1 MTSAE
6 IEPKL
11 RRSSQAPPCCR
22 SNYQHSVTCMR
33 IAGVRANGADT
44 ATEMWQWR
52 SGAAA
57 GTQQGD
63 GSREDQQYVLQQCA
77 EFGPAHW
84 DFVPRPKSQRQARA
98 SGSSPRSE
106 ISRIRDLMA
115 MRIVDER
122 AGIGRWRRW
131 RQDGGR
137 NAETRRC
144 HGMAAAT
151 AAATTNQWHEIG
163 HVERRSR

>member
-84 DFVPRPKSQRQARA
+84 DFVPRPKSQRQVRT

-122 AGIGRWRRW
+122 AGIKGHSSVEQFVRA
-131 RQDGGR
+131 R
-137 NAETRRC
+137 NVGTA
-144 HGMAAAT
+144 HGAAAWRW
-151 AAATTNQWHEIG
+151 AAALQQPHFGNANRG
-163 HVERRSR
+163 RVYR